1 MMLNEQQKYILK
13 SLDKSIKMAEAI
25 SILANDKLTEE
36 EKYNKLWDM
45 VVEEIFNQISEKTL
59 LERRI

>member
-1 MMLNEQQKYILK
+1 MLNEQQKYILK

-25 SILANDKLTEE
+25 SVLANSKLTEE

-45 VVEEIFNQISEKTL
+45 VVEEIFNQISEKTF
-59 LERRI
+59 LEKE